1 MSTAPMPNE
10 PRRDDRRS
18 GPYGDDAYGRDGYRR
33 DGYGRDGYDR
43 DAHGSDG
50 YGPGPARSGRP
61 QSARPRVDA
70 GKLWPGGVA
79 TAVVA
84 GLVALV
90 GVLVCRWL
98 FGIPLL
104 APKSDGAYGDV
115 HTTDLVLLAAA
126 AALVATGLAHLLL
139 LSTPRPLTFFGWII
153 GLATVLAVL
162 VPFSTSAPLTAKA
175 ATAVVDLVLGV
186 AIGSLISG
194 VAARSVR
201 VPPGAGAGYLGTD
214 PMYDER
220 PSASGL
226 S

>member
-1 MSTAPMPNE
+1 MCVAGKRVTQMTTAPIPNE
-10 PRRDDRRS
+10 PQ
-18 GPYGDDAYGRDGYRR
+18 P
-33 DGYGRDGYDR
+33 
-43 DAHGSDG
+43 
-50 YGPGPARSGRP
+50 GRP
-61 QSARPRVDA
+61 GTGRQRTLRPQVDA
-70 GKLWPGGVA
+70 GRLWPGGIA

-104 APKSDGAYGDV
+104 APKQDGAYGDA
-115 HTTDLVLLAAA
+115 HTTGLVLLAGA
-126 AALVATGLAHLLL
+126 AALIATGLVHLLL

-162 VPFSTSAPLTAKA
+162 VPFSTSAPLTAKL

-186 AIGSLISG
+186 AIGTLISG

-201 VPPGAGAGYLGTD
+201 VPSTTAYPVSD
-214 PMYDER
+214 PLYDER
-220 PSASGL
+220 RSASGL

>member
-1 MSTAPMPNE
+1 MTTAPMPGE
-10 PRRDDRRS
+10 PGRDGRSSDPYRGDR
-18 GPYGDDAYGRDGYRR
+18 YGRDT
-33 DGYGRDGYDR
+33 YGP
-43 DAHGSDG
+43 DG
-50 YGPGPARSGRP
+50 YGPDTAPPRRP
-61 QSARPRVDA
+61 RPARPRVDA
-70 GKLWPGGVA
+70 GKLWPGGIA

-104 APKSDGAYGDV
+104 APNSAGAYGDV
-115 HTTDLVLLAAA
+115 HTTDLVLVAAA

-139 LSTPRPLTFFGWII
+139 LSTPRPLSFFGWII

-162 VPFSTSAPLTAKA
+162 VPFSTSAPLTAKI
-175 ATAVVDLVLGV
+175 ATAAVDLVLGV
-186 AIGSLISG
+186 AIGSLIGG

-201 VPPGAGAGYLGTD
+201 VPPDADPGYLGGNA

-220 PSASGL
+220 PSTRGFS
-226 S
+226 

>member
-1 MSTAPMPNE
+1 MTTAPMPPE
-10 PRRDDRRS
+10 PRRSGYSSGTGVPDDYV
-18 GPYGDDAYGRDGYRR
+18 PGYQPEARPVR
-33 DGYGRDGYDR
+33 
-43 DAHGSDG
+43 
-50 YGPGPARSGRP
+50 PGPSRP
-61 QSARPRVDA
+61 LVEA

-84 GLVALV
+84 GLIALV

-126 AALVATGLAHLLL
+126 AALVATALAHLLL
-139 LSTPRPLTFFGWII
+139 LSTPRPLTFFAWII

-162 VPFSTSAPLTAKA
+162 LPFSTAAPLTAKV

-201 VPPGAGAGYLGTD
+201 VPAGADPDYLG
-214 PMYDER
+214 PV
-220 PSASGL
+220 S
-226 S
+226 

>member
-1 MSTAPMPNE
+1 MTTAPIPNE
-10 PRRDDRRS
+10 PQRER
-18 GPYGDDAYGRDGYRR
+18 
-33 DGYGRDGYDR
+33 
-43 DAHGSDG
+43 
-50 YGPGPARSGRP
+50 PGSGRP
-61 QSARPRVDA
+61 RTPRPQVDA
-70 GKLWPGGVA
+70 GRLWPGGIA

-104 APKSDGAYGDV
+104 APKQDGAYGDA
-115 HTTDLVLLAAA
+115 HTTGLVLSAGA
-126 AALVATGLAHLLL
+126 AALLATGLVHLLL

-162 VPFSTSAPLTAKA
+162 VPFSTSAPLTAKL

-186 AIGSLISG
+186 AIGTLISG

-201 VPPGAGAGYLGTD
+201 VPSTGAYQESD
-214 PMYDER
+214 PLYDER
-220 PSASGL
+220 RSASGYN
-226 S
+226 

>member
-1 MSTAPMPNE
+1 MTTAPFPDE
-10 PRRDDRRS
+10 PRRERRS
-18 GPYGDDAYGRDGYRR
+18 
-33 DGYGRDGYDR
+33 
-43 DAHGSDG
+43 S
-50 YGPGPARSGRP
+50 RP
-61 QSARPRVDA
+61 QVDA
-70 GKLWPGGVA
+70 GKLWPGGIA

-84 GLVALV
+84 GLIALV

-104 APKSDGAYGDV
+104 APKSEGAYGDV

-162 VPFSTSAPLTAKA
+162 VPFSTSAPLTAKV

-201 VPPGAGAGYLGTD
+201 VPPGPEAGYADGSPSL
-214 PMYDER
+214 YDER
-220 PSASGL
+220 PSARGL

>member
-1 MSTAPMPNE
+1 MTTAPMPDG
-10 PRRDDRRS
+10 PRRD
-18 GPYGDDAYGRDGYRR
+18 GPSSDAYGRDV
-33 DGYGRDGYDR
+33 YGRDAYS
-43 DAHGSDG
+43 ADG
-50 YGPGPARSGRP
+50 YGPGPARPGRP
-61 QSARPRVDA
+61 RPTRPQVDA

-126 AALVATGLAHLLL
+126 AALIATALAHLLL

-162 VPFSTSAPLTAKA
+162 LPFSTAAPLTAKV

-201 VPPGAGAGYLGTD
+201 MPPGAGAGYLGGS
-214 PMYDER
+214 PSMYDDR
-220 PSASGL
+220 RSASGL
-226 S
+226 N